1 MSHSLEYLKGK
12 EWSLG
17 NGQCPEC
24 LGVHE
29 GWHGHLCYMNKE
41 SIGHVK
47 DCALAKAIKEL
58 GGDVLYVGEY
68 KSDKQFEHYIDNNGI
83 FGTRLKTE
91 NGCAEYKKFIQKID
105 DILCKDITNKFI
117 ERYNTFLQKHKD

>member
-1 MSHSLEYLKGK
+1 MSHSLEYLKRK

-29 GWHGHLCYMNKE
+29 GWYGHPYHMNKE
-41 SIGHVK
+41 SIGHGK

-68 KSDKQFEHYIDNNGI
+68 KSDKQFEYYIDSNGI
-83 FGTRLKTE
+83 IGTRLKTE
-91 NGCAEYKKFIQKID
+91 NGCEKYKKYEKEFD
-105 DILCKDITNKFI
+105 DSFWKSVISEILNRKQYK
-117 ERYNTFLQKHKD
+117 E